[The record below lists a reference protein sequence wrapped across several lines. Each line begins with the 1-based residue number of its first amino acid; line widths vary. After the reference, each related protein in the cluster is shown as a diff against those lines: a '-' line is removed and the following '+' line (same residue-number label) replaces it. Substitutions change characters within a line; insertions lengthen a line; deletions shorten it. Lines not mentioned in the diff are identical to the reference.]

1 VTELSKVRRAF
12 DVATPAQEAALASVD
27 DHAELSRRRA
37 LNEEGRG
44 ELDRVL
50 REHGLD
56 PVPGAVANFV
66 FVELGEDSRPF
77 QERLLREGAIVRPT
91 HGFGAPEAIRVT
103 VGTPE
108 EHEFLAGALSRITA
122 SVP

>member
-1 VTELSKVRRAF
+1 M
-12 DVATPAQEAALASVD
+12 
-27 DHAELSRRRA
+27 
-37 LNEEGRG
+37 
-44 ELDRVL
+44 L

-108 EHEFLAGALSRITA
+108 EHEFLAGALSRVTA
-122 SVP
+122 ASS